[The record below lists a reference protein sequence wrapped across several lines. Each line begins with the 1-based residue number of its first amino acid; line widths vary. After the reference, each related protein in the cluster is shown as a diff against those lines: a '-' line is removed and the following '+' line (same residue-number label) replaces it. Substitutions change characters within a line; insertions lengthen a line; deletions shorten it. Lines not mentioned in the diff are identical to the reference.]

1 MIFYLLLIY
10 TNNSPHLMT
19 FNYKYIPIITTIT
32 DHTLCTGNRDE
43 LPSLASNCVDGRNQ
57 MAQPSAV
64 PAVAGATKL

>member
-1 MIFYLLLIY
+1 MTFYLLLIY
-10 TNNSPHLMT
+10 TNNSPHAM
-19 FNYKYIPIITTIT
+19 KYIPIITTIT
-32 DHTLCTGNRDE
+32 DHTQCSSNRNE